1 MNIREL
7 RQNELECTEEDNEML
22 KCQATIG
29 VVMFVY
35 CLWIY
40 IHMTRQ
46 DKTINQ
52 SQIFEQ

>member
-7 RQNELECTEEDNEML
+7 RQNDLECTEEDNEML

-35 CLWIY
+35 CLWI
-40 IHMTRQ
+40 
-46 DKTINQ
+46 
-52 SQIFEQ
+52 